1 MSLSIAHLGPTG
13 TYTEWA
19 ATRTAQWLNQQSGQ
33 SCTLQP
39 YTSIAQTLAAVAEHR
54 ADFGVVPVENSI
66 EGSVTITLDT
76 LWQWDQLQIQ
86 KALVLPI
93 AHALISAAPDLSTL
107 TEICSHPQ
115 ALAQCQVWTE
125 THVPKARCI
134 PLNSTTAALASLG
147 EHPQRAVIASKR
159 AADFYQLPILAH
171 PINDYPD
178 NCTRF
183 WIVSLDPSS
192 AGTHTSLAFSLNA
205 NIPGALLRPLQILAD
220 RHINLSRI
228 ESRPTKR
235 SLGDYHF
242 FLDLEGSLDR
252 ATVRSAVQDLG
263 EATEVLKV
271 FGSYALIEP

>member
-1 MSLSIAHLGPTG
+1 MSLSIAHLGPSG

-19 ATRTAQWLNQQSGQ
+19 ATRAAQWLSQRSGQ

-39 YTSIAQTLAAVAEHR
+39 HTSIAQTLAAVAEHE

-66 EGSVTITLDT
+66 EGSVTVTLDT
-76 LWQWDQLQIQ
+76 LWQWDQIQIQ
-86 KALVLPI
+86 KALILPI
-93 AHALISAAPDLSTL
+93 AHALISCAKDWTTL
-107 TEICSHPQ
+107 TEVCSHPQ
-115 ALAQCQVWTE
+115 ALAQCQVWIE
-125 THVPKARCI
+125 THLPQARAV
-134 PLNSTTAALASLG
+134 PLNSTTAALTSLTSQP
-147 EHPQRAVIASKR
+147 HRAVIASQR
-159 AADFYQLPILAH
+159 AADLYRLPILAH

-183 WIVSLDPSS
+183 WIVSLDPSTLGS
-192 AGTHTSLAFSLNA
+192 HTSLAFSLHA
-205 NIPGALLRPLQILAD
+205 NTPGALLRPLQILAD

-242 FLDLEGSLDR
+242 FLDLEGSLED

-263 EATEVLKV
+263 EATNVLKV
-271 FGSYALIEP
+271 FGSYDLIEV